1 MKTNDMIEL
10 NGIVTELLPNSMF
23 FVDVGST
30 YVVLTYISPKLQVD
44 SLHIGDKVVVQMSP
58 YDLTRGRIIGS
69 SNFVVDDT

>member
-30 YVVLTYISPKLQVD
+30 YVVLTYLSPKLQVN
-44 SLHIGDKVVVQMSP
+44 SLCIGDKVVVQMSP
-58 YDLTRGRIIGS
+58 YDLTRGRIIKVG
-69 SNFVVDDT
+69 